1 MLCYDLRAIEAK
13 AVTVDDTLSADDPVW
28 IEGDPM
34 PEGAVQV
41 HGRLS
46 TAGAGRVYF
55 SGRLS
60 GATRVTCRRCLAD
73 LSVPLDDEVQL
84 VFADDE
90 LGDDA
95 DGDVYPID
103 PGAVELDLRPAI
115 REEWVLAAPAF
126 ALCRPDCQGL
136 CAQCGADKNLGPCQC
151 ATRRDPRWDALS
163 ALPRDD
169 AQ

>member
-13 AVTVDDTLSADDPVW
+13 AVTVDDTLNADDAVW
-28 IEGDPM
+28 IEGDPT
-34 PEGAVQV
+34 PVHAVHV

-46 TAGAGRVYF
+46 TAGTGRYYF
-55 SGRLS
+55 SGHLS
-60 GATRVTCRRCLAD
+60 GEAMVSCRRCLVEVAA
-73 LSVPLDDEVQL
+73 PLDEEVH
-84 VFADDE
+84 VVYAGDE
-90 LGDDA
+90 LSDDA

-103 PGAVELDLRPAI
+103 PGAIELDLRPAI
-115 REEWVLAAPAF
+115 REEWLLAVPAY

-151 ATRRDPRWDALS
+151 APRVDPRWS
-163 ALPRDD
+163 ALAGVPRTD